1 MKTIQLK
8 PRKITKQLLNY
19 LEKRGLITTLKFTA
33 AALKARGRRGKVCL
47 IYRTGAKYGPQK
59 LICVA
64 KREQEIEM
72 TIHGDKEELLILN
85 STGIKFKPLYLIIA
99 MDKID
104 VFNRKIA
111 CGKFTQKD
119 IMAIELQYN
128 DAATSVFM
136 MNGNVPHCEVT
147 VAGRGQHPLFFV
159 TEPAELSFKIID
171 TQNYKLEMDLGR
183 QPKAG
188 PPRAGR

>member
-1 MKTIQLK
+1 MKTIRLK
-8 PRKITKQLLNY
+8 PVRVTKQLLRR
-19 LEKRGLITTLKFTA
+19 LEQRGLITTLKATPGC
-33 AALKARGRRGKVCL
+33 LKESRVDL
-47 IYRTGAKYGPQK
+47 IYKTAEKYGPQK
-59 LICVA
+59 LICVG
-64 KREQEIEM
+64 KMDLNIQM
-72 TIHGDKEELLILN
+72 TVHGDKEELLILT
-85 STGIKFKPLYLIIA
+85 STPKKYKPLYLIVA
-99 MDKID
+99 MDKIN
-104 VFNRKIA
+104 VFRKKVKNGA
-111 CGKFTQKD
+111 LKAKD
-119 IMAIELQYN
+119 IMAIELKYN
-128 DAATSVFM
+128 DPATSIFM